1 MPFPVKWFSSDMGG
15 APVLGDTAAG
25 DFIALVKACLVTG
38 FNVTPIASMTYDSET
53 DRATVAVGS
62 DHGFKVG
69 QVVDVSG
76 ADQAAY
82 NGEHRVTAVT
92 ATQFLF
98 KPPYAP
104 AATTATGA
112 TLEAKAAP
120 VGGWTIEAEDA
131 TNHKIALSRTA
142 ADATDHVVV
151 IENNGNQGNY
161 SAGNEFVARVRVC
174 ESFTDFATYDQAMEQ
189 FWPASHRYAT
199 AEWLLVADGHALYWL
214 NRYASA
220 GKRSAVMLGDIES
233 VRPGDA
239 AHCVLTGIESS
250 TGAEWDASES
260 YYADFATLGSSDYRA
275 IARGYQQLPGEV
287 PWQLYGIGTR
297 LGDGVIAYPNP
308 ATNGFYVATGKLMV
322 VEQGSLRGFLP
333 GLLQPLHTSSVYHGA
348 VVDNLPDL
356 EGVPVLFW
364 LAMDS
369 RAYNGTE
376 RLMAWRLDE
385 WLPEVGA

>member
-1 MPFPVKWFSSDMGG
+1 MAFPVKHFTSDMGG
-15 APVLGDTAAG
+15 APTLGDTAAG
-25 DFIALVKACLVTG
+25 DFIGLLKACLVTG
-38 FNVTPIASMTYDSET
+38 FNVTPIAGMTYDAGTGEV
-53 DRATVAVGS
+53 TVDVGTG
-62 DHGFKVG
+62 HGFTKW
-69 QVVDVSG
+69 QVVAISG

-92 ATQFLF
+92 ESSFSF
-98 KPPYAP
+98 VPEYAP
-104 AATTATGA
+104 ATSPATGA

-142 ADATDHVVV
+142 PDATDHVLLV
-151 IENNGNQGNY
+151 ENTGYSGDSGVNGNFAN
-161 SAGNEFVARVRVC
+161 VRIC
-174 ESFTDFATYDQAMEQ
+174 ESFTDFDTFDSVASYWWA
-189 FWPASHRYAT
+189 ASHRYAS
-199 AEWLLVADGHALYWL
+199 AEWLLVADGHLLYWIP
-214 NRYASA
+214 RYATP
-220 GKRSAVMLGDIES
+220 GKRAAFVWGDIET

-239 AHCVLTGIESS
+239 AHCLVNGCDKSS
-250 TGAEWDASES
+250 TGEWDTSDSS
-260 YYADFATLGSSDYRA
+260 YTAFAELGGSDYRG
-275 IARGYQQLPGEV
+275 IARGHQQLPGEV

-297 LGDGVIAYPNP
+297 LGDGVITYPNP

-369 RAYNGTE
+369 RSYAGTE

-385 WLPEVGA
+385 WIPEVGA